1 MMKNELK
8 DFVNHIDM
16 LNTINGGASL
26 TSVVV
31 EEKEDSLTI
40 RVSAPAL
47 EGDAYNLMLRGDQLI
62 VYTTLGDNWLVNGS
76 KNVNKMPLFAR
87 TFDLPPFVNK
97 EEIDAIYESGE
108 LRVILPFT
116 EVNKEIKKIDIKHY

>member
-31 EEKEDSLTI
+31 EEKEDNLTI

-62 VYTTLGDNWLVNGS
+62 VYTTLSNNWLADVTANT
-76 KNVNKMPLFAR
+76 NKLPMFAR

-97 EEIDAIYESGE
+97 EAIDAIYENGE
-108 LRVILPFT
+108 LRVILPIT
-116 EVNKEIKKIDIKHY
+116 DVNKEVKKIDIKHY